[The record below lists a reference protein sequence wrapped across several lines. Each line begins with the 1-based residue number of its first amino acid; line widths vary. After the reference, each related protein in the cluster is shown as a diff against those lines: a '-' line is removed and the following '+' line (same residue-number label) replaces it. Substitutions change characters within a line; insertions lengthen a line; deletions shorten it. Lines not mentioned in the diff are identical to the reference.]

1 MLMRTAVNLRAA
13 VNNLKHNI
21 KRTELVSRDN
31 STPVAS
37 YLLSIAILHKYR
49 RNVWKRLFY
58 FTY

>member
-31 STPVAS
+31 SSPVCS
-37 YLLSIAILHKYR
+37 LSAF
-49 RNVWKRLFY
+49 NCD
-58 FTY
+58 FTET